1 MHGGMEGF
9 CSGGDAAAALEA
21 LPEATAATKFHPPRL
36 GAKTKKGNER
46 TAENRFVDGNG
57 DFVRSKSEG
66 ALSLGQFTCDVCIG
80 LGEGDPKEDR
90 IRKHGN
96 IG

>member
-21 LPEATAATKFHPPRL
+21 LPEATAATKFHPPRR
-36 GAKTKKGNER
+36 GAKTKKGNERTNGRRKER

-66 ALSLGQFTCDVCIG
+66 ALSLGPFTRDVCNG
-80 LGEGDPKEDR
+80 WGRGFPKKTE
-90 IRKHGN
+90 
-96 IG
+96 